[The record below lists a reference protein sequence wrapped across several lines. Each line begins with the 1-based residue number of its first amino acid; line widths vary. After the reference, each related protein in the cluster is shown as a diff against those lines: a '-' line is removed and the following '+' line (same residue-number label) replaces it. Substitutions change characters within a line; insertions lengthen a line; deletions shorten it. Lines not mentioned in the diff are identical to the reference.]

1 MFFNNLNIKP
11 GLYVVSTPIGNL
23 KDISK
28 RAVEVLNN
36 SNYIL
41 CEDTRVTFKL
51 LKYLNIKKKLVSYY
65 SFNEKKKINGVIK
78 SLKNRNILSLVCDAG
93 TPTLS
98 DPGNI
103 LISKCYDLNINVYPI
118 PGPSAI
124 TCAISISGFQGNF
137 YFSGFL
143 PKKKKEIE
151 KYLNKLKIVKGNL
164 VFFFPARDL
173 EKNSRFF
180 LNIFPNSNFLI
191 AREMTK
197 IYETYIRDKMEN
209 LKKYIN
215 ANNKGETTFIINNI
229 LDEKKTINLDQE
241 IRLLLGKMSSKDISE
256 YLSNKLEIK
265 RKSIYQRIIKLNE

>member
-23 KDISK
+23 KDITK
-28 RAVEVLNN
+28 RAVEVLKN

-209 LKKYIN
+209 LRKYIN

-229 LDEKKTINLDQE
+229 LDEKKAINLDQE

>member
-28 RAVEVLNN
+28 RAIEVLKN

-241 IRLLLGKMSSKDISE
+241 IRLLLGKMSSKDISD

>member
-28 RAVEVLNN
+28 RAVEVLKN

-209 LKKYIN
+209 LRKYIN

-229 LDEKKTINLDQE
+229 LDEKKAINLDQE

>member
-65 SFNEKKKINGVIK
+65 SFNEKKKISGVIK

-209 LKKYIN
+209 LRKYIN

-229 LDEKKTINLDQE
+229 LDEKKAINLDQE

>member
-78 SLKNRNILSLVCDAG
+78 SLNNKNILSLVCDAG

>member
-23 KDISK
+23 KDITK
-28 RAVEVLNN
+28 RAVEVLKN

-143 PKKKKEIE
+143 PKKKKEKE